1 MAANVSCPLM
11 KHNANGFQKFL
22 RASKKLE
29 ETQVMRRMRD
39 IEEIQQFDEQKEAQK
54 TRQLQQQTTLDRHAD
69 RYKAHRFA
77 HPEYADG
84 EWLQGTAQELHDVLA
99 LEEFAA
105 HAKMAASA
113 DELHTLGELH
123 RMKEE
128 DELRE
133 LQALEAFQHL
143 HAEAHHEVECKQLP
157 AAAEEV
163 FSGKYAD
170 IIEADMQRE
179 FEDNRRALKEFEPP
193 RLDVTPKKERAIA
206 TIAPVEADAPPILA
220 AADASADTEPAP
232 PADIVETDTPPPKRK
247 SETVF
252 YFRSTPN
259 QPKK

>member
-1 MAANVSCPLM
+1 MHFM
-11 KHNANGFQKFL
+11 KHDANGFQKFL

-39 IEEIQQFDEQKEAQK
+39 IEDIQKFDEQKEAQK
-54 TRQLQQQTTLDRHAD
+54 TRQLQQQTTLDRHAE

-84 EWLQGTAQELHDVLA
+84 EWLQGNAQELHDVLA

-105 HAKMAASA
+105 QAKMTASA
-113 DELHTLGELH
+113 DELKTLGELH

-128 DELRE
+128 DELRA
-133 LQALEAFQHL
+133 LQTLETFQHL
-143 HAEAHHEVECKQLP
+143 RAEEHHEVERKQLP

-163 FSGKYAD
+163 FFGKYAD
-170 IIEADMQRE
+170 LIEADMQRE
-179 FEDNRRALKEFEPP
+179 FEDNRRALKEVEPP
-193 RLDVTPKKERAIA
+193 RLDVTPKKETTVV
-206 TIAPVEADAPPILA
+206 TIAQVEADAPPIPA
-220 AADASADTEPAP
+220 AETSEHAEPAP
-232 PADIVETDTPPPKRK
+232 PADTVETDAPPPKRK

>member
-1 MAANVSCPLM
+1 MHFM
-11 KHNANGFQKFL
+11 KHDANGFQKFL

-39 IEEIQQFDEQKEAQK
+39 IEDIQKFDEQKEAQK
-54 TRQLQQQTTLDRHAD
+54 TRQLQQQTTLDRHAE

-77 HPEYADG
+77 HPEYAEG
-84 EWLQGTAQELHDVLA
+84 EWLQGNAQELHDVLA

-105 HAKMAASA
+105 YAKMAASA
-113 DELHTLGELH
+113 DELQTLGELH

-128 DELRE
+128 DELLE
-133 LQALEAFQHL
+133 LQALEAFQHF
-143 HAEAHHEVECKQLP
+143 HAEEHHEIERTQLP
-157 AAAEEV
+157 TAAEEV

-179 FEDNRRALKEFEPP
+179 LEDNRRALKEFEPP
-193 RLDVTPKKERAIA
+193 RLDVTPKKETTVV
-206 TIAPVEADAPPILA
+206 TIAQVEADAPSIPA
-220 AADASADTEPAP
+220 AETSEHAEPAP
-232 PADIVETDTPPPKRK
+232 PADTVETDAPPPKRK